1 MKNKIVLWTVLG
13 AALMLLAV
21 SFGGS
26 VETSHKMTKVGGEKN
41 HCDCTY
47 RID

>member
-1 MKNKIVLWTVLG
+1 MKNTIAFWSVLMMALLLLIVE
-13 AALMLLAV
+13 
-21 SFGGS
+21 FGGS
-26 VETSHKMTKVGGEKN
+26 AESAHTMTKVGGEKN